1 MAGGFSQGLVC
12 CVVLTRSAPVVEKIV
27 SYHRHTVLTW
37 KYLFIYLLID
47 LRSWRKVGS
56 QQREVWMPRDLS
68 ASSARLEWE
77 EMALAA
83 NKWAELLDKGVQ
95 QNCKPQTNDIQ
106 GSLYLIT
113 QLLPFL
119 LSVPGAVRHL
129 LLNLLFLPQPLF
141 LLRFR
146 FIDQTLVFQPMQL
159 KAKKTVSELQARCE
173 EPRSA
178 ARRREWSSVLHQRDE
193 LLTLTFSCL
202 LCSSSYPRCIRAL
215 WSANLFSSF
224 SSSALIRSLSSSCL
238 RLFSSICW

>member
-1 MAGGFSQGLVC
+1 M
-12 CVVLTRSAPVVEKIV
+12 
-27 SYHRHTVLTW
+27 W

-95 QNCKPQTNDIQ
+95 QNCKPQTNQEIQ
-106 GSLYLIT
+106 GLLYLIT

-129 LLNLLFLPQPLF
+129 LLDLLFLPEPPF
-141 LLRFR
+141 LLPVLCFR
-146 FIDQTLVFQPMQL
+146 FTDQTLVFQPMLL

-173 EPRSA
+173 EPSSA
-178 ARRREWSSVLHQRDE
+178 ARRKGWSSVLHQRDK

-202 LCSSSYPRCIRAL
+202 LCSSSYLRCIRAL